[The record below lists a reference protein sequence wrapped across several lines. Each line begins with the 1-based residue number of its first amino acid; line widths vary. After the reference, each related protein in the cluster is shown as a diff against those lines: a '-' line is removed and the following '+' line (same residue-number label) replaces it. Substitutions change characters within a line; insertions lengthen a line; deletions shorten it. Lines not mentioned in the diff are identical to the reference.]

1 MMKIRLG
8 PAFVPGLFPRRDDMA
23 KKPKPKARKPKPK
36 PRKPRAYK
44 TREMKPA
51 TEATYETK

>member
-1 MMKIRLG
+1 MS
-8 PAFVPGLFPRRDDMA
+8 

-51 TEATYETK
+51 PSAAADYETK